1 MQVQKHEPIT
11 DDTAKMFRKKGYIE
25 GRKPNYFLSAKIAK
39 SSKDVGLKS
48 SYIKNKSFD
57 DDYFMDMIITYLE
70 KFGKASRKDIENLI
84 TDKLSNVLTSKQKK
98 SKVGN
103 LLTKLRKQEKIRV
116 DTAKM
121 WVLI

>member
-1 MQVQKHEPIT
+1 
-11 DDTAKMFRKKGYIE
+11 
-25 GRKPNYFLSAKIAK
+25 
-39 SSKDVGLKS
+39 
-48 SYIKNKSFD
+48 
-57 DDYFMDMIITYLE
+57 MDMIITYLE

>member
-1 MQVQKHEPIT
+1 
-11 DDTAKMFRKKGYIE
+11 MFRKKGYIE
-25 GRKPNYFLSAKIAK
+25 GRKPNYFLSAKIVK